1 MNNFDVCTSFHIAN
15 GAFRGRLIRLNN
27 VLDTILGK
35 HGYPKPVSAVI
46 AESSALAAILASSIK
61 YDGLFTLQTESNGPV
76 SMVVVDI
83 CSDGTMRACA
93 KFDEK
98 HLEHSQALRKTSGEI
113 EAAPHLMGEGRL
125 AFTVD
130 QGADTQLY
138 QGIVELRGKNL
149 SECALRYFKQS
160 EQIETALQLFLLPP
174 QGDSQSWSAAGIM
187 IQKMPDEGGKTSV
200 DADEAE
206 EAWNQAQIFM
216 HSLTA
221 DEIFNA
227 DLTAE
232 ELLTRLYHSD
242 NLIIT
247 KTQEYKF
254 GCRCSREK
262 LLKTLRSFSKEE
274 MESMVENNKI
284 TADCRFCSEKY
295 IFDKGEIIEQ

>member
-1 MNNFDVCTSFHIAN
+1 MSNFDVCTSFHIDN
-15 GAFRGRLIRLNN
+15 GAFRGRLVRLNK

-61 YDGLFTLQTESNGPV
+61 YDGLFTLQIESSGPI
-76 SMVVVDI
+76 SLVVVDI

-93 KFDEK
+93 SFDEK
-98 HLEHSQALRKTSGEI
+98 HLEQSQALRKTSGEI
-113 EAAPHLMGEGRL
+113 EPAPHLMGEGRL

-130 QGADTQLY
+130 QGPNTQLY

-149 SECALRYFKQS
+149 TECALRYFKQS

-187 IQKMPDEGGKTSV
+187 IQKMPDEGGKTPQDS
-200 DADEAE
+200 AELE

-216 HSLTA
+216 QSLTA
-221 DEIFNA
+221 DEIFDA
-227 DLTAE
+227 DLSAE
-232 ELLTRLYHSD
+232 DLLHRLYHSN
-242 NLIIT
+242 NLVIT
-247 KTQEYKF
+247 KSLDYKF

-262 LLKTLRSFSKEE
+262 LLKTLSSFSPNEV
-274 MESMVENNKI
+274 ESLVENNKI

-295 IFDKGEIIEQ
+295 VFDKGEIIKQ